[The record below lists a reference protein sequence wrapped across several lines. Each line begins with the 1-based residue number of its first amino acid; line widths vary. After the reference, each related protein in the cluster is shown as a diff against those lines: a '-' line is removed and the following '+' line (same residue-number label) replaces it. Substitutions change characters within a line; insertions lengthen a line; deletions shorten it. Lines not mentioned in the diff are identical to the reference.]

1 MKAYSKLVAMLS
13 SEFQKHL
20 MKHPEIEDQIPF
32 NALIIFQIAGENAF
46 NKWSEAVTLRSR
58 EENQPVI
65 TITIQRWRDTPS
77 LESVQVKEFVA

>member
-13 SEFQKHL
+13 SEFQKYL

-46 NKWSEAVTLRSR
+46 NKWSEAVTLRNR

-65 TITIQRWRDTPS
+65 TITIQRWRETPS